1 MATGLTDLDRL
12 ERDTFRRFYED
23 GIVDIHVGVMVVV
36 LGIGA
41 LLTERV
47 GNGAVAMVILLG
59 LGLLVTVPLL
69 VLRRSLL
76 RSRLGTF
83 RPGPRRRHRIALSR
97 LVLAGSLVLGVVAFS
112 VTAALTHHRG
122 GAQLVAALLPAV
134 WFLNALVVFG
144 AGAYLLDVPRFLL
157 LGLLIGTVM
166 PLLIWPDLLWDQPV
180 HPVFAFGVPGA
191 AVIAVGLVHLVRFLR
206 DYPAPVRD
214 EPAPVTDRSDTT
226 DG

>member
-1 MATGLTDLDRL
+1 MATELTDLDRL

-41 LLTERV
+41 LLADRV
-47 GNGAVAMVILLG
+47 GNEAVVMAVLLG

-69 VLRRSLL
+69 MLRRSLL

-83 RPGPRRRHRIALSR
+83 RPGPRRRHRIAVTR
-97 LVLAGSLVLGVVAFS
+97 LVLVGSLALGVVAFS

-122 GAQLVAALLPAV
+122 GAQVVAALLPAV
-134 WFLNALVVFG
+134 WFVNAVVVFG

-166 PLLIWPDLLWDQPV
+166 PALIWPDLLWGRQI
-180 HPVFAFGVPGA
+180 HPVLAFGVPGT
-191 AVIAVGLVHLVRFLR
+191 AVITVGLVRLVRFLR
-206 DYPAPVRD
+206 DYPV
-214 EPAPVTDRSDTT
+214 PVTDRSDTA